1 VVRHFWSNGSGFVWN
16 WQWVVQFQL
25 HIYEGRWTVNTLS
38 QLQSVEY
45 NHYWENDSSC
55 FAYFFHVVVFSEY
68 FGLHSRQLNTYHTPL
83 QSTDRPLTITAG
95 HTGLSQTLVFSA
107 IHTALQLVEILRLQR
122 LVTHWSQCA
131 IAMALLAYFPDSIC
145 HTRQT
150 SENVLQYYHF
160 SLALNTLSWYK
171 DGQHKALVSW
181 LVGQHGWLAN
191 EGC

>member
-1 VVRHFWSNGSGFVWN
+1 MRHFWSNEIVWN
-16 WQWVVQFQL
+16 WRWVVCSFSCTSMKAA
-25 HIYEGRWTVNTLS
+25 EPWTH
-38 QLQSVEY
+38 QSVAVS
-45 NHYWENDSSC
+45 WVQSLLDTDSSC

-68 FGLHSRQLNTYHTPL
+68 FGLHPRQLNTNDTPL
-83 QSTDRPLTITAG
+83 QSTDRRLTITAG

-122 LVTHWSQCA
+122 LETHWSQCA
-131 IAMALLAYFPDSIC
+131 IAMALLTYLPDSIC

-181 LVGQHGWLAN
+181 LIGQHGWLVN